1 MNIKK
6 LSNRNHK
13 DTFEINLLQYFLSEN
28 MLGGREQRLG
38 QARGPG
44 TAAKW
49 PIIAMC
55 YLRSMYKIDRGGGSK
70 NHSLGNYL
78 FVYVMFNAT
87 A

>member
-1 MNIKK
+1 MNNKK
-6 LSNRNHK
+6 LSYRNHK
-13 DTFEINLLQYFLSEN
+13 DTFEINLLQYFSREN
-28 MLGGREQRLG
+28 MQRLG